1 MFQGHQEVVVQ
12 LLLLAAGLWGLMALL
27 AFGLKRLE
35 PATRER
41 P

>member
-1 MFQGHQEVVVQ
+1 MIELLF
-12 LLLLAAGLWGLMALL
+12 LLLAAGLWGLMVLL

-35 PATRER
+35 PAPRER